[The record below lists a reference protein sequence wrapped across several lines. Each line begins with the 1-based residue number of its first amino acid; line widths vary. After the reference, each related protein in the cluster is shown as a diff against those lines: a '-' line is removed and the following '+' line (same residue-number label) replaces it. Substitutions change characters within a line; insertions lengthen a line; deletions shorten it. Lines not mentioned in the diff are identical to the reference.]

1 MNPHPKRG
9 DATHYRD
16 LVRQNEWLRSNM
28 FDSLGN
34 YLYCSSCI
42 RAAFGISKQRLTRQR
57 NIKRKENQ
65 EPTSE
70 LTKTEVEE
78 QRLGQYVVMPARVD
92 SSFKNWWEPLEPSAT
107 VTVRMPHSRHGNA
120 GQVSHSAK
128 TSVRERFLEFVDNN
142 SQPNGRSAD
151 SHGPT
156 SYFSPQFTAIQ
167 MPKKKVHHYE
177 ERLRR
182 SVVGEFNRIQREA
195 GLGECSNG
203 SSHNWLKEYHPKVAI
218 CPHKADYCDTCSK
231 QKNEINSKQTTIS
244 RLKQCQSCPDQES
257 R

>member
-1 MNPHPKRG
+1 MSTGSGLSRHMSEINKSMVHQGSALKRRKSANPHPKRG

-92 SSFKNWWEPLEPSAT
+92 SSFKDWWEPLEPSAT

-128 TSVRERFLEFVDNN
+128 TSVREQFLEFVDNN
-142 SQPNGRSAD
+142 SQRNGN
-151 SHGPT
+151 SHSPT
-156 SYFSPQFTAIQ
+156 SYFSPQFASIQ
-167 MPKKKVHHYE
+167 MPKKGIPRYE
-177 ERLRR
+177 EQLKR
-182 SVVGEFNRIQREA
+182 SVVGELNRIQCEA
-195 GLGECSNG
+195 GLCECSNG
-203 SSHNWLKEYHPKVAI
+203 SSHNWLKKIPPQRSYL
-218 CPHKADYCDTCSK
+218 S
-231 QKNEINSKQTTIS
+231 S
-244 RLKQCQSCPDQES
+244 QS
-257 R
+257 